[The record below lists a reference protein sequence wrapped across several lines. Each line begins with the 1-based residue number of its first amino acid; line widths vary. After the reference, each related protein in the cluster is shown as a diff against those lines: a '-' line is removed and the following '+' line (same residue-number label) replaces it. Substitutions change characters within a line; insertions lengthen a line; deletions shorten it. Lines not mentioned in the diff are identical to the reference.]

1 MFYLDNSRLSSL
13 NAHRSLLNE
22 DQLELTTLSF
32 QIDETDASIAIL
44 SWLVNG
50 FPKEEFYQMDL
61 NRMSAHNIEMVNRLL
76 ENNESAGAHP
86 SRLISET
93 LAKLMAPEEIFII
106 SGYIEDILIDDELCN
121 AVVLAI
127 PEDSRQYLHQ
137 GMMDESG
144 HPLIDRGFPMDKIKF
159 GVLIF
164 DTFREDGAR
173 ISIKGTQ
180 SKAAAI
186 SMLKDEILSVKAV
199 KDPFHHTKNYLTMC
213 SKFVKE
219 RLPEDPSIAKTDQA
233 DILNKSLDYFKNQ
246 ESFTEEKFIEQ
257 VFPEEQ
263 MSNAFKQYKSNYVAQ
278 HQVDLDD
285 DFDISSTAVKNNQR
299 VFKSVLKLDKNFHIY
314 IHGDKKL
321 IQKGADSDG
330 RKFYKIYYELEE

>member
-1 MFYLDNSRLSSL
+1 MFYLDNSRLNNLS
-13 NAHRSLLNE
+13 AHRSILND
-22 DQLELTTLSF
+22 DQLELTTHAFHL
-32 QIDETDASIAIL
+32 DEGDASTAIL

-61 NRMSAHNIEMVNRLL
+61 SRMNAHNIEMVNRLL
-76 ENNESAGAHP
+76 DNDESGGSHP
-86 SRLISET
+86 SRMITET

-106 SGYIEDILIDDELCN
+106 SGYVEDILIDDELCN

-127 PEDSRQYLHQ
+127 PEDSRQYLHHA
-137 GMMDESG
+137 MMDEDGRPMVDS
-144 HPLIDRGFPMDKIKF
+144 GFPMDKIKF

-173 ISIKGTQ
+173 ISIKGAQ
-180 SKAAAI
+180 SKAAVI
-186 SMLKDEILSVKAV
+186 SMLKDEILFVKAS

-219 RLPEDPSIAKTDQA
+219 RLPEDPSVAKTDQA
-233 DILNKSLDYFKNQ
+233 DILNKSLDFFKNE
-246 ESFTEEKFIEQ
+246 ESFTEEKFIEK
-257 VFPEEQ
+257 VFPEEE
-263 MSNAFKQYKSNYVAQ
+263 MSSAFKQYKSNYVAQ
-278 HQVDLDD
+278 HHIDLDD
-285 DFDISSTAVKNNQR
+285 DFDISSTAVKKNQR

-330 RKFYKIYYELEE
+330 RKFYKIYYETEE

>member
-13 NAHRSLLNE
+13 NAHRSILNE
-22 DQLELTTLSF
+22 DQLELTTHSF
-32 QIDETDASIAIL
+32 QLGDGDTSTAIL
-44 SWLVNG
+44 AWLVNG

-61 NRMSAHNIEMVNRLL
+61 SRMSAHNIEMVNLL
-76 ENNESAGAHP
+76 LNNDDTTGPHP
-86 SRLISET
+86 SRIISET
-93 LAKLMAPEEIFII
+93 LAKLIAPEEIFII

-121 AVVLAI
+121 AAILAI
-127 PEDSRQYLHQ
+127 PEDSRQYLQH
-137 GMMDESG
+137 GMMDDEG
-144 HPLIDRGFPMDKIKF
+144 RPLIERGFPMDKIKF

-173 ISIKGTQ
+173 ISIKGAQ
-180 SKAAAI
+180 SKAAII
-186 SMLKDEILSVKAV
+186 SMLKDEILFVKAA

-219 RLPEDPSIAKTDQA
+219 RLPEDPSVAKTDQV
-233 DILNKSLDYFKNQ
+233 DILNKSLEYFKNE
-246 ESFTEEKFIEQ
+246 ESFAEQKFMEQ
-257 VFPEEQ
+257 VFPEEE

-278 HQVDLDD
+278 HRIDLDE
-285 DFDISSTAVKNNQR
+285 DFDISSTAVKKNQR

-330 RKFYKIYYELEE
+330 RKFYKIYFETEE